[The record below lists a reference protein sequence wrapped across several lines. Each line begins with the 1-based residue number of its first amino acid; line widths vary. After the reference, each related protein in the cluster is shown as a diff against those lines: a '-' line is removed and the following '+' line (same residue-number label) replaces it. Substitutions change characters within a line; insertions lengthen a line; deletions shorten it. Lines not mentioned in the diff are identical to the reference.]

1 MESFTRR
8 RFLQQA
14 AGAAAFTAMGPL
26 SQAFAAS
33 GPSDLTWRRFAG
45 KLHGHLLRPG
55 SPRYREVY
63 PPFNKRY
70 LSIRPAAI
78 AVVRSL
84 KDVRE
89 CVRFARDQGIPITAR
104 AGGHSYAGYSTS
116 TGLIVDFLR
125 MRAIDLK
132 AGAAIAT
139 MQPGARN
146 QDIFQAFAGGGFTIP
161 AGRCP
166 TVAVSGLT
174 LGGGFGFSSRH
185 LGLTADRLLS
195 TDIVTADGDVL
206 HCSEKENA
214 DLFWALRGGGGGNFG
229 INTRFEFQLAPVG
242 NVAIYK
248 VAWDFRD
255 AAAVLEAMQKLIA
268 DAPSEFSMRLGMG
281 ATGKTRAATLANA
294 EISTLGQYFGSS
306 AQLREILD
314 PLIKA
319 GRATEVY
326 VADADYWRAQRF
338 FYKTAPINRFA
349 VKSHYVR
356 EPLTSAAIQT
366 LVQGVQR
373 RPGSTN
379 RLGGGVTFFGWGGRI
394 NRVAPDAT
402 AFVHRDAILLMELD
416 TGWTQEDA
424 PRVADANLD
433 WLQTLSEEIRPHV
446 SPYAYQNFIDP
457 TLKTWRSAYY
467 GRNYDRLVSVKRR
480 YDRNDL
486 FRFAQGIGA

>member
-1 MESFTRR
+1 MDSLTRR

-14 AGAAAFTAMGPL
+14 AGAAVVTALGPIASAFTAT
-26 SQAFAAS
+26 
-33 GPSDLTWRRFAG
+33 GPSDLTWRLFARR
-45 KLHGHLLRPG
+45 LHGHLLRPG
-55 SPRYREVY
+55 NPRYREIY

-70 LSIRPAAI
+70 INIRPAAV

-84 KDVRE
+84 RDVRE

-104 AGGHSYAGYSTS
+104 AGGHSYAGYSTT
-116 TGLIVDFLR
+116 TGLIVDFR
-125 MRAIDLK
+125 AMRAIDLN
-132 AGAAIAT
+132 AGSAIAT
-139 MQPGARN
+139 VQPGARN
-146 QDIFQAFAGGGFTIP
+146 QDIFGAFAGGGFTIP

-195 TDIVTADGDVL
+195 TDIVTADGEVL

-229 INTRFEFQLAPVG
+229 INTRFRFQLAPVG

-248 VAWDFRD
+248 AAWDFQD
-255 AAAVLEAMQKLIA
+255 AASVLEAMQKVIA
-268 DAPSEFSMRLGMG
+268 DAPSEFSMRLGLG
-281 ATGKTRAATLANA
+281 ATGKTRADTRASA
-294 EISTLGQYFGSS
+294 EISMLGQYFGPA

-314 PLIKA
+314 PLLES
-319 GRATEVY
+319 GRTTEVFISE
-326 VADADYWRAQRF
+326 VNYWQAQKF
-338 FYKTAPINRFA
+338 FYKTAPVNRFA

-356 EPLTSAAIQT
+356 EPISPAGIQT

-373 RPGSTN
+373 RPGSSN
-379 RLGGGVTFFGWGGRI
+379 RLGGGVTFFGWGRRI
-394 NRVAPDAT
+394 NKVAPHAT

-416 TGWTQEDA
+416 TGWTGEDSL
-424 PRVADANLD
+424 RVEDANLD
-433 WLQTLSEEIRPHV
+433 WLQTLSGEIRPHV
-446 SPYAYQNFIDP
+446 SPFAYQNFIDP

-467 GRNYDRLVSVKRR
+467 GRNYDRLVAIKRR
-480 YDRNDL
+480 YDRDGL
-486 FRFAQGIGA
+486 FRFAQAIGA